1 MNCNQIHEIMPLY
14 LAGELQGESLREF
27 HEHTAQCRACAGNVD
42 SNRELDDALRSALG
56 DEMPNASAVVAR
68 VRKQIDGDA
77 RLRRLPWRVPH
88 LAWAKA
94 GFAFA
99 AALVLAIATL
109 GWLSGYWHQKG
120 MALAAADDHFSDLVL
135 NRHSDWLVK
144 RADITAFIEQE
155 FPQHAGLLP
164 RITPE
169 GASLEKVRLC
179 RLKQATYAHL
189 VFKTGDVET
198 SVFLIDNPRRSPD
211 YQAAHLRNVEH
222 DLEVSGFSASD
233 LSGIVVGRRGAVP
246 TTQIARQLAERL
258 SL

>member
-1 MNCNQIHEIMPLY
+1 MNCNQIHEITPLY
-14 LAGELQGESLREF
+14 LTGELRGEPLQEF
-27 HEHTAQCRACAGNVD
+27 NGHIAECRACADNVD
-42 SNRELDDALRSALG
+42 SDRQLDDALRSALG
-56 DEMPNASAVVAR
+56 DEMPDASAVVAR
-68 VRKQIDGDA
+68 VRQQMDGDM
-77 RLRRLPWRVPH
+77 RSRHVPWRLSH
-88 LAWAKA
+88 LGWAKA

-99 AALVLAIATL
+99 AALVLAIATFGL
-109 GWLSGYWHQKG
+109 LSGYWHEKA

-144 RADITAFIEQE
+144 PADMAAFLQQQ

-164 RITPE
+164 LITPE
-169 GASLEKVRLC
+169 RASLEKVRLC

-189 VFKTGDVET
+189 VFKTGEVET

-211 YQAAHLRNVEH
+211 YQAAHLRSVEH

-233 LSGIVVGRRGAVP
+233 LSGIVVGQRGVVP
-246 TTQIARQLAERL
+246 TTRIARQLGEKL